1 MDYYVPAYIS
11 LVIASIGVVT
21 LPVHITTYREHGI
34 LRRFRA
40 SSIPLLSVLGAH
52 IIVSFAI
59 AILGGVLLYFI
70 AWITSG
76 ASLPKTPGLVIPA
89 LLLGS
94 LSFSTLGFL
103 LGAILPTTRLA
114 QVVGLILFFVMLI
127 LGGAGPPR
135 EVMTEA
141 MRIIGDITP
150 LRHVILAVQDPWLGL
165 GWNVNAMLIM
175 FGIIA
180 GSTLLSIRFFRWE

>member
-1 MDYYVPAYIS
+1 MVYCDGFVHRLFHYCLCWVP
-11 LVIASIGVVT
+11 
-21 LPVHITTYREHGI
+21 
-34 LRRFRA
+34 
-40 SSIPLLSVLGAH
+40 